1 MYTLYIHFAVFEP
14 KIVNITST
22 KCRNFNSFY
31 YYAKIHKNDIFINL
45 NLFKIA
51 PEVIFDH
58 FFKKCIN
65 EKKTHLQIKLNEKK
79 MSTYNVN
86 M

>member
-31 YYAKIHKNDIFINL
+31 YYANIHKNDIFINL

-58 FFKKCIN
+58 FKKN
-65 EKKTHLQIKLNEKK
+65 ALMKRKP
-79 MSTYNVN
+79 TYK
-86 M
+86 

>member
-51 PEVIFDH
+51 PEVIFEH
-58 FFKKCIN
+58 FLKCID
-65 EKKTHLQIKLNEKK
+65 EKKKIHLQMKSN
-79 MSTYNVN
+79 
-86 M
+86 

>member
-31 YYAKIHKNDIFINL
+31 YYGKIHKNDIFINL

-51 PEVIFDH
+51 PEVIFEH
-58 FFKKCIN
+58 FLKCID
-65 EKKTHLQIKLNEKK
+65 EKKKIHLQMKLNLKN
-79 MSTYNVN
+79 MSIQCKYS
-86 M
+86 